1 MPAKP
6 ILSRRNFMKSTA
18 VASSALIGASVFS
31 ACSETGK
38 TNQRSGKFP
47 QNSILNYQTSDGIAG
62 LLFSQIGYELGLPVR
77 VIVRLPKKELLQGK
91 TTCQLIPV
99 SGGKIYETEFSYHSQ
114 IWGSHW
120 WVADF
125 RNIDVAGEWDI
136 EVWNENDCVF
146 ADRGLK
152 VEKQILWNET
162 IEYASVDMLERRVHF
177 TGVGAG
183 WQDAGTLWVESPAQS
198 AMIISLQELLE
209 LKKKSFDNQFQERIY
224 TQIAVGCDYLVMT
237 QAKAEELGFP
247 KGSMSHDVKGHE
259 KDILPHDAMKAVVA
273 LAKAVQ
279 LLPEKYADKKQKYAE
294 AARKAFQW
302 LTCVAKPM
310 GEYGYVKMQRGLA
323 VDTLIPKDEWLTRDL
338 LMMCRASLEMMKLEE
353 QNAKELAF
361 GYANQVMTR
370 QIGKENAESGFYGH
384 FQEFD
389 SLKHSEPS
397 WCHGIVPGKK
407 GVEFGADMGGI
418 YPNYL
423 MSLID
428 MLKLWPEHPDA
439 EKWKTCLHEFA
450 YNYLMPAC
458 EQNPFYLV
466 PQGIF
471 GNEGAI
477 WFCGTFHGTNAIYG
491 FTEALALEL
500 SGLFNEPKLKE
511 IAYGNLQWLAGLNSG
526 ITRENLKQGCVVFS
540 TDVPE
545 GAALPASMMCGVGN
559 RWAGTWFQTRGVIC
573 NGFSTGKQFVYD
585 TEPKKGNDGPFS
597 MTDEDWIPHSAAWL
611 TGLIRLH
618 ES

>member
-1 MPAKP
+1 MTPKNP
-6 ILSRRNFMKSTA
+6 ISRRNFMKSTV
-18 VASSALIGASVFS
+18 VASTVLLGSAALSSCKGTAD
-31 ACSETGK
+31 
-38 TNQRSGKFP
+38 TNRTFKKFP
-47 QNSILNYQTSDGIAG
+47 SNSIKDHHPTDGVAG

-77 VIVRLPKKELLQGK
+77 VVVRLPKKELFQGK
-91 TTCQLIPV
+91 TICKLLSV
-99 SGGKIYETEFSYHSQ
+99 SDGKIHETQFNYHSQ

-125 RNIDVAGEWDI
+125 RTIDQEGEWDI
-136 EVWNENDCVF
+136 EVWQENTCVF

-152 VEKQILWNET
+152 VGKNMLWNET

-198 AMIISLQELLE
+198 AMVIALEEMLE
-209 LKKKSFDNQFQERIY
+209 LKKDRFDNQFQERIY

-237 QAKAEELGFP
+237 QHKAHELGFP
-247 KGSMSHDVKGHE
+247 KGSMSHDLKGHE

-279 LLPEKYADKKQKYAE
+279 LLPEKYADKKQKYAD
-294 AARKAFQW
+294 AAKMAFHW
-302 LTCVAKPM
+302 LVYSAKPM
-310 GEYGYVKMQRGLA
+310 GDYGYEKMQRGLSADA
-323 VDTLIPKDEWLTRDL
+323 VIPKDEWLTRDL
-338 LMMCRASLEMMKLEE
+338 LVMCRASLEMLKLED
-353 QNAKELAF
+353 QNAKELAI
-361 GYANQVMTR
+361 GYAHQVMAR
-370 QIGKENAESGFYGH
+370 QISNENADSGIFGH
-384 FQEFD
+384 FQEFA
-389 SLKHSEPS
+389 SLKHAEPS

-423 MSLID
+423 MPLID
-428 MLKLWPEHPDA
+428 MFKLWPEHPEA
-439 EKWKTCLHEFA
+439 EKWKNCLHEFA
-450 YNYLMPAC
+450 FNCLIPAC

-466 PQGIF
+466 PQGFF
-471 GNEGAI
+471 GNEGPV

-491 FTEALALEL
+491 FTAALAFEL
-500 SGLFNEPKLKE
+500 SNLFNEPKLKE
-511 IAYGNLQWLAGLNSG
+511 IAYGNLQWLAGLNAG
-526 ITRENLKQGCVVFS
+526 ITKENLKQGCVVFS
-540 TDVPE
+540 FDVPE

-585 TEPKKGNDGPFS
+585 TEPKKANDGPFS
-597 MTDEDWIPHSAAWL
+597 FTDEDWIPHSAGWL
-611 TGLIRLH
+611 TGLMRL
-618 ES
+618 